1 MAKKIIYERARYIF
15 SCDSYHKISYKE
27 LSDTVNE
34 CEEED
39 KEEGQKEENIYQEY
53 FVGFEESDDEFSDT
67 IHCVLLG
74 SRLETDEE
82 YDKRLG
88 EEKKEKKARLE
99 WARKQY
105 EDLKKQFENES

>member
-1 MAKKIIYERARYIF
+1 MDKNIVYEKICYF
-15 SCDSYHKISYKE
+15 TSCDSYNKISYKE
-27 LSDTVNE
+27 LINTVKE

-39 KEEGQKEENIYQEY
+39 KEACEKEEDMYQEY
-53 FVGFEESDDEFSDT
+53 FIGFDGPSEFSDT

-82 YDKRLG
+82 YDKRL
-88 EEKKEKKARLE
+88 EKEKKEKKARLE